1 MNDFDD
7 VTASVQTRRDF
18 CVRTCQAVSL
28 LTLGAV
34 IPACGGSSTSPTNSA
49 PALPTVGGSL
59 AGRTLTIT
67 VATGSP
73 LANVGGA
80 AMVSASTGT
89 YLVARTS
96 QSAVTAVT
104 AVCTHE
110 GCAVTGFD
118 SGHYVCPCHG
128 STFTT
133 SGTVVQGPAS
143 SPLRQ
148 FPATFDAASNVV
160 TISV

>member
-1 MNDFDD
+1 M
-7 VTASVQTRRDF
+7 
-18 CVRTCQAVSL
+18 SL

-34 IPACGGSSTSPTNSA
+34 VPACGGSSTAASNSA
-49 PALPTVGGSL
+49 PAPPTV
-59 AGRTLTIT
+59 AGTLSNRTLTIN
-67 VATGSP
+67 VAAGSP
-73 LANVGGA
+73 LATIGGA
-80 AMVSASTGT
+80 AMVSVSTGT
-89 YLVARTS
+89 YLVAGTS
-96 QSAVTAVT
+96 PSAVT

-118 SGHYVCPCHG
+118 NARYVCPCHG

-133 SGTVVQGPAS
+133 TGAVVLGAAS

-148 FPATFDAASNVV
+148 FPTTFDAASTVV

>member
-1 MNDFDD
+1 MDHFHDP
-7 VTASVQTRRDF
+7 TISVQTRREF
-18 CVRTCQAVSL
+18 CLRSCQAVSL

-34 IPACGGSSTSPTNSA
+34 LPACGGSSTSPSNSA
-49 PALPTVGGSL
+49 PALPTVSGSL
-59 AGRTLTIT
+59 VSRTLTINI
-67 VATGSP
+67 AAGSP
-73 LANVGGA
+73 LATVGGA
-80 AMVSASTGT
+80 ATVSVSTGT

-118 SGHYVCPCHG
+118 SARYVCPCHG

-133 SGTVVQGPAS
+133 SGAVVQGPAS

-148 FPATFDAASNVV
+148 FPATFDTANNVV

>member
-1 MNDFDD
+1 MDHCDD
-7 VTASVQTRRDF
+7 PTASVQTRREF
-18 CVRTCQAVSL
+18 CLRSGKAVSL

-34 IPACGGSSTSPTNSA
+34 LPACGGSSTSPGNSA
-49 PALPTVGGSL
+49 PALPTVSGSL
-59 AGRTLTIT
+59 VSRTLTINI
-67 VATGSP
+67 AAGSP
-73 LANVGGA
+73 LATVGGA
-80 AMVSASTGT
+80 AMVSVSSGT

-118 SGHYVCPCHG
+118 GARYVCPCHG
-128 STFTT
+128 STFAT
-133 SGTVVQGPAS
+133 SGAVVQGPAP

-148 FPATFDAASNVV
+148 FPAAFDAASNIV